1 MTALGAADAAALA
14 RARELALNARGRVS
28 PNPLVGAVILRDG
41 RLIAEGWHE
50 GPGLPHAEIMA
61 LRAAGAQAR
70 GATLVCTLEPC
81 SHFGRTPPCAT
92 AVIAAGIARVV
103 VGCLDPLERTR
114 GKGVHVLRE
123 AGVDVAVASGE
134 EERRSRELI
143 DAFITHAVRGRPHV
157 MLKLATSLDGKVAT
171 RTGESRW
178 ITGPAARALV
188 HRQRADHDAVIV
200 GIGTALADD
209 PQLTARGVVGA
220 LRQPARVV
228 FDSFARLPLG
238 SALVRG
244 AGEVPVYL
252 AVGANAPWDRVT
264 ELQNAGV
271 EVIAFPT
278 LRPEV
283 TAVLGALA
291 ERGIQ
296 SVFLE
301 GGPQL
306 AGGFLEA
313 SVVDVVQWF
322 LAPMLVGGD
331 QAPGALGGD
340 GVGRLADAARI
351 RELAVTRV
359 GDDILCTGR
368 LIDLPRTEA

>member
-1 MTALGAADAAALA
+1 MTALGAAEAAALA

-61 LRAAGAQAR
+61 LRAAGDRAR
-70 GATLVCTLEPC
+70 EATLVCTLEPC
-81 SHFGRTPPCAT
+81 SHFGRTPPCTT
-92 AVIAAGIARVV
+92 AVIDAGIARVV

-114 GKGVHVLRE
+114 GNGVRVLRE
-123 AGVDVAVASGE
+123 AGIEVMLATGE
-134 EERRSRELI
+134 DERRSRELI

-171 RTGESRW
+171 RTGESQW
-178 ITGPAARALV
+178 ITGPDARALV
-188 HRQRADHDAVIV
+188 HRLRADHDAVVV

-209 PQLTARGVVGA
+209 PQLTARGIAGP
-220 LRQPARVV
+220 LRQPVRVV

-244 AGEVPVYL
+244 ARDVPVYL

-264 ELQNAGV
+264 ELQSAGV
-271 EVIAFPT
+271 EVIAFNA
-278 LRPEV
+278 LRPDV
-283 TAVLGALA
+283 SAVLAALA

-296 SVFLE
+296 SVFVE
-301 GGPQL
+301 GGAQL
-306 AGGFLEA
+306 AGAFVEA
-313 SVVDVVQWF
+313 RAVDVVQWF
-322 LAPMLVGGD
+322 LAPMLIGGD

-340 GVGRLADAARI
+340 GVASLAEAGRL
-351 RELAVTRV
+351 RELAVTRI
-359 GDDILCTGR
+359 GHDLLCTGR
-368 LIDLPRTEA
+368 LIDLPRTED